1 MAIMQNRSL
10 GHAVTI
16 DTANNTYNPSDF
28 AVPNSSIETV
38 NTLGI
43 TKIIWTGDWVIKR
56 GGVVVWQT
64 ANNTGFF
71 DLNKAG
77 ISITVGN
84 TAANIQINTTS
95 SSATLILG
103 VSKQSST
110 TANTW

>member
-64 ANNTGFF
+64 ANTSMNSSSFS
-71 DLNKAG
+71 LNK
-77 ISITVGN
+77 IFFCDYLHQFSFHCHYRTV
-84 TAANIQINTTS
+84 
-95 SSATLILG
+95 
-103 VSKQSST
+103 
-110 TANTW
+110 